1 MKRLGS
7 IDHAR
12 AGVLASLCGCALL
25 LAACGGGGDNT
36 PVASGGGGS
45 GGGNS
50 AAAASGVAPAADAA
64 VSAAG
69 TSSAA
74 VVATPKAGLPQGKQD
89 TYRFYRLGSSDEAGN
104 ATLSGSTLDLDG
116 GQYAGTTLTPG
127 NCTVNAGGLNQC
139 SSVATQPTF
148 TFCGTGSAGTDRVRS
163 RYVLLDPA
171 AQRITD
177 TSVLKNISFSGYENC
192 GADNVGA
199 QPKTA
204 PSSTLSF
211 DAAGNLTLTR
221 FDRDPARVSSAPSFY
236 VNLSNPTVSGG
247 QSARLTL
254 YRSNGRYLIVAT
266 SVPTAGVSSAD
277 PGTLIAFLQ
286 N

>member
-1 MKRLGS
+1 MKRLES

-12 AGVLASLCGCALL
+12 AGVLVSLCGCVLL
-25 LAACGGGGDNT
+25 LASCGGGSSGSDGT
-36 PVASGGGGS
+36 PVASG
-45 GGGNS
+45 
-50 AAAASGVAPAADAA
+50 AAPPADAAAS
-64 VSAAG
+64 SAS

-74 VVATPKAGLPQGKQD
+74 VVATPKALLPQGKQD
-89 TYRFYRLGSSDEAGN
+89 TYRYYRLGTTDEAGN
-104 ATLSGSTLDLDG
+104 ATLTGGTLDLDG
-116 GQYAGTTLTPG
+116 RQYAGTTLAAG
-127 NCTVNAGGLNQC
+127 NCTINAGGLNQC
-139 SSVATQPTF
+139 ASVATQPIF
-148 TFCGTGSAGTDRVRS
+148 TLCGTGSAGTDRVRS

-171 AQRITD
+171 SQRITD
-177 TSVLKNISFSGYENC
+177 TAVLKNISFSGYENC

-204 PSSTLSF
+204 PGSTLSF

-221 FDRDPARVSSAPSFY
+221 FDRDPPRVSSAPSFY
-236 VNLSNPTVSGG
+236 VNLGSPTVSGG

-254 YRSNGRYLIVAT
+254 YRINGRYLIVAT